1 LFVARSTD
9 GGDTRLAGVD
19 EDGVV
24 DSFLVEADFK
34 LLVVSGECSYLGG
47 VERMNVA
54 DNTAK
59 G

>member
-24 DSFLVEADFK
+24 GSFLIKADFK

-47 VERMNVA
+47 VE
-54 DNTAK
+54 
-59 G
+59 

>member
-19 EDGVV
+19 EDCVV
-24 DSFLVEADFK
+24 GGFLIKADFK

-47 VERMNVA
+47 VE
-54 DNTAK
+54 
-59 G
+59 